1 MNNPFPIE
9 IVKVDLADIDQLIA
23 ISVDTFQET
32 FGGSNSADNMDKYIN
47 ESRSPEKVMWE
58 LRRSGAEFYFAKA
71 EDGEIIGY
79 LKINTGHAQTEP
91 QPYNFMEIERIY
103 VRNSYHGKKIGFQLM
118 DFVFQ
123 KAEEKNKQ
131 TIWLGVWEHNLKAI
145 QFYQKLGFVA
155 FDKHSFMLGD
165 DEQTDIMMK
174 KEMKIRIV

>member
-1 MNNPFPIE
+1 MSDQFPIE
-9 IVKVDLADIDQLIA
+9 IVKVGLTDIDQLIA

-32 FGGSNSADNMDKYIN
+32 FGGSNSADNMEKYIK
-47 ESRSPEKVMWE
+47 ESRSPEKVERE
-58 LRRSGAEFYFAKA
+58 LRTSGAEFYFAKA

-79 LKINTGHAQTEP
+79 LKINTGHAQTEH

-103 VRNSYHGKKIGFQLM
+103 VRSSHHGKRIGLQLM
-118 DFVFQ
+118 EFVFQ

-174 KEMKIRIV
+174 KERKIRIV